1 MTEKGQ
7 DGLTNEQRTKLE
19 RLSQLTREDLE
30 GFDWEKDETFLEELE
45 SIRQTLS
52 PEVASKLDALT
63 KEFEEFCQ
71 IAEILMDYIDKVN
84 AGNRVGAQ
92 EVLRNIELMPP
103 SAMKERLQEDLR
115 FSTSLLKLGKW
126 YREKKAEESGLDKDG
141 GTSE

>member
-1 MTEKGQ
+1 MTGKEQ
-7 DGLTNEQRTKLE
+7 DGLTDEQRAKLE
-19 RLSQLTREDLE
+19 RLAQITREDLE
-30 GFDWEKDETFLEELE
+30 GFNWEENEPFLEELE

-92 EVLRNIELMPP
+92 EVLRNVELMPP

-115 FSTSLLKLGKW
+115 FSTSLLQLGKW
-126 YREKKAEESGLDKDG
+126 YREKKA
-141 GTSE
+141 